1 MVKIYGVIGNI
12 RAGYLKTEMR
22 TILLII
28 LTMIKLN
35 SQIATVIIYMEKR
48 ARYTNFNILL
58 FLLENYQRQK
68 DLWNVI
74 C

>member
-48 ARYTNFNILL
+48 ARYTNLIS
-58 FLLENYQRQK
+58 YYSY
-68 DLWNVI
+68 
-74 C
+74 